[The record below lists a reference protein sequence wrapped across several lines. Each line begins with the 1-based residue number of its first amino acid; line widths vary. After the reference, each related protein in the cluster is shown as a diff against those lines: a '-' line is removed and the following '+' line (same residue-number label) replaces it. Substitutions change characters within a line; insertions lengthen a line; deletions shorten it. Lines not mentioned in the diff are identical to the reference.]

1 MKQNKYLITGDDIA
15 TMGLTLLPGKTEL
28 SGNKALTRK
37 DILDNYL
44 VEIAGITDDNR
55 LVTYE
60 RVSSSVYLN
69 LNKNT
74 LNFTAAGGSDTIT
87 IDTNLN
93 DSQISINTISGFT
106 VSRTEKTIT
115 VTASNLGT
123 TITNAKS
130 VILTVSGE
138 GLTSSCTLNQAGN
151 YVTKINYLGGSLSY
165 PTIGAGDTSA
175 TPTLKENGHSLVFT
189 SGSIG
194 DNIKPVSTF
203 GTFVATAKYSL
214 GSIINGF
221 TAVNSG
227 SGVLTATHRG
237 SIIGNART
245 SGVVSRDVIMTYT
258 PTAEY
263 NAGGTITGTGTL
275 TATCTQEANTKTQ
288 TGLLIEKD
296 DVDNTW
302 ISPNEW
308 DNAPAKLCYLP
319 IQGYELF
326 TFSSG
331 DTSSEAINNAHDITD
346 ITTNISVDWAKAYNS
361 YTRGHSISLESRGT
375 TLGDARTGTV
385 SWTYNGFTSNQ
396 LSFTQMANTVTWST
410 PTISHTT
417 PVSIAATGG
426 TDNIATGL
434 TYSQTGTYTSGST
447 STVTSG
453 GTLSYTVQTA
463 KTGFS
468 LSGSTVTITNNT
480 STSARNGFVVRI
492 TLTLNGKTAT
502 KDITYNQSAGY
513 YTYATPTINL
523 SYSTIAASGGTATPT
538 LSYSQ
543 TWGWNGATTGGG
555 TITSGA
561 TVSYSGTSVNT
572 TNGSVTASSKGTTV
586 SGITTVTTATVKVT
600 LNSKSNTAQY
610 TVKQA
615 ANEITSTS
623 YKNYNLQNVIIY
635 CNGYDM
641 LSILKVPSSNSS
653 FWIKGTPVRDKTV
666 VYTSKSTSTNTEEIP
681 STNTV
686 YVTISIGGSPIPRL
700 SLGQFEGTPSAFIA
714 GTVAHIDNSNLGT
727 TLFTAGNYDV
737 KMSVSIEDYLT
748 PTTTLYQVYCQ
759 ENIRESYSNW
769 TDVTISGKSID
780 YLSQSVTI
788 TGKAFGTCLYTS
800 GSTRSE
806 NMPLLFKEP
815 SESWI
820 QITSQS
826 PGDPGTVSSIS
837 SAIVRVSQNSG
848 TATRMSNISVYPRLA
863 DGTQGGNF
871 IGMAT
876 ISQASKPLGQLILTY
891 YNNTLYNQTLS
902 FFHGS
907 ISSGN
912 ILTAPIMIS
921 NTNQVYY
928 VDSSLLSTIINIWS
942 GSYQTQ
948 NIIVAY
954 TSQSSPYEANAQAII
969 SPSEM
974 ATLQNGS
981 NITKT
986 MLS

>member
-87 IDTNLN
+87 INTNLD
-93 DSQISINTISGFT
+93 DSQLSINTVSGFT
-106 VSRTEKTIT
+106 ISRSGKTIT
-115 VTASNLGT
+115 VTANNLGT
-123 TITNAKS
+123 TIVNAKS
-130 VILTVSGE
+130 AVLTVSGE
-138 GLTSSCTLNQAGN
+138 GLSSSCTLNQAGN

-165 PTIGAGDTSA
+165 PTIEAGDTSA

-194 DNIKPVSTF
+194 NNIKPASTF
-203 GTFVATAKYSL
+203 GTFVAIAKYSL

-227 SGVLTATHRG
+227 SGVLTATNRG

-245 SGVVSRDVIMTYT
+245 SGVVSRDVIMTWT

-275 TATCTQEANTKTQ
+275 TATCTQEANT
-288 TGLLIEKD
+288 L
-296 DVDNTW
+296 
-302 ISPNEW
+302 
-308 DNAPAKLCYLP
+308 
-319 IQGYELF
+319 
-326 TFSSG
+326 
-331 DTSSEAINNAHDITD
+331 
-346 ITTNISVDWAKAYNS
+346 
-361 YTRGHSISLESRGT
+361 
-375 TLGDARTGTV
+375 
-385 SWTYNGFTSNQ
+385 SWG
-396 LSFTQMANTVTWST
+396 T
-410 PTISHTT
+410 PTISRTT

-426 TDNIATGL
+426 TNNVATGL
-434 TYSQTGTYTSGST
+434 TYLQTGTYSSGST
-447 STVTSG
+447 TTASSG
-453 GTLSYTVQTA
+453 GTLSYAVQTA

-468 LSGSTVTITNNT
+468 LSGSTVTVTNNT

-502 KDITYNQSAGY
+502 KDITYNQAAGY

-523 SYSTIAASGGTATPT
+523 SYSTIAASGGTAIPT

-586 SGITTVTTATVKVT
+586 SGITTVTIATVKVT

-737 KMSVSIEDYLT
+737 KMSVSIEDYPT

-837 SAIVRVSQNSG
+837 SAIVHVSQNSG

-871 IGMAT
+871 VGMAT
-876 ISQASKPLGQLILTY
+876 ISQTSKPLGQLILTY

-986 MLS
+986 MQ